1 MQPYCKTDNTQPGR
15 LTLKKLDTN
24 NSMWFV
30 HCAWHTPKQWR
41 PLPVPLI
48 FVQTVK
54 SKRSW
59 YLHEIFDVHAVS
71 CHWTIRRRLNT
82 TKTNATLHQRR
93 EQTSKGKNEHRWPCV
108 CTLVQHEQ
116 HEQTKQSSLWWRPLP
131 CATIVTSNN
140 HLRMNRRNALKR
152 EASDR
157 PHNQVPQPTELPEW
171 EKAVAAREDI
181 AEEYALGGVP

>member
-1 MQPYCKTDNTQPGR
+1 MQPC
-15 LTLKKLDTN
+15 
-24 NSMWFV
+24 
-30 HCAWHTPKQWR
+30 
-41 PLPVPLI
+41 
-48 FVQTVK
+48 
-54 SKRSW
+54 
-59 YLHEIFDVHAVS
+59 
-71 CHWTIRRRLNT
+71 
-82 TKTNATLHQRR
+82 TKEENK
-93 EQTSKGKNEHRWPCV
+93 KGKKKTSTGGRVVWS
-108 CTLVQHEQ
+108 TLVQHEQ

-181 AEEYALGGVP
+181 AEEYALEGVP